1 MTDATKDNSFPP
13 PKSFLVTLRVV
24 VGQEDIFHA
33 KGEED
38 YDADGPWE
46 EDDFIEAELCWAGES
61 FSGLKVLA
69 IKEEEGRADELD

>member
-1 MTDATKDNSFPP
+1 MTDESTINSFPP
-13 PKSFLVTLRVV
+13 PKSFLVTMRVV

-69 IKEEEGRADELD
+69 IKEEGSANGLD